1 MYTQTYTFLP
11 NRVRLLPLMV
21 SGVGVLLPVVC
32 GVMLPVVRGMMLP
45 VVRGV
50 LQAELW
56 VTLLGVESSEPCLSM
71 TSRLNSSRKEL
82 L

>member
-1 MYTQTYTFLP
+1 
-11 NRVRLLPLMV
+11 MV

-32 GVMLPVVRGMMLP
+32 GVMLPVVRGVMLPVVRGVMLP